1 MIQAVLDTNVI
12 VSAHLKGEGREA
24 LILELAL
31 AGYFRWYVSEELM
44 EEYEEVLRRPRFA
57 LEPGRIRRWTRELRK
72 RVRMV
77 NPGKAVKVTKDPDDN
92 KVLECAL
99 EARADYVVTE
109 NVRHFP
115 ARYQDIRVV
124 TPREFMKILAADPS
138 KI

>member
-1 MIQAVLDTNVI
+1 
-12 VSAHLKGEGREA
+12 
-24 LILELAL
+24 
-31 AGYFRWYVSEELM
+31 M
-44 EEYEEVLRRPRFA
+44 EECEEVLRRPRFG
-57 LEPGRIRRWTRELRK
+57 LEPRRITRWTRELRK
-72 RVRMV
+72 RARMV

-99 EARADYVVTE
+99 EAPADYVMTG

-124 TPREFMKILAADPS
+124 TPREFMTILAAEPS